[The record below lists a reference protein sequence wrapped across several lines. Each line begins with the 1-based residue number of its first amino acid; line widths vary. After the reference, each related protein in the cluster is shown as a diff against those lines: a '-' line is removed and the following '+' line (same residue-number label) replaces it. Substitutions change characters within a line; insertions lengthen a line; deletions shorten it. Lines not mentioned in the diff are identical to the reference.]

1 MGTPEHPGLCPLML
15 ASLLQS
21 KPAPAA
27 APASATA
34 TAGAAAAPAGLTT
47 SEVELEV
54 LEVYGNDA
62 FDLLQYLALRE
73 ELLAS
78 LGPRRKPSPKQM

>member
-1 MGTPEHPGLCPLML
+1 MMGTPEHPGLCPLML

-27 APASATA
+27 GAA
-34 TAGAAAAPAGLTT
+34 AGAAAAPAAGLTT

-78 LGPRRKPSPKQM
+78 LGPRRKPSQKQM

>member
-1 MGTPEHPGLCPLML
+1 MMGTPEHPGLCPLML

-27 APASATA
+27 AAATGAASAP
-34 TAGAAAAPAGLTT
+34 AAAGVTT

-73 ELLAS
+73 DLLAS